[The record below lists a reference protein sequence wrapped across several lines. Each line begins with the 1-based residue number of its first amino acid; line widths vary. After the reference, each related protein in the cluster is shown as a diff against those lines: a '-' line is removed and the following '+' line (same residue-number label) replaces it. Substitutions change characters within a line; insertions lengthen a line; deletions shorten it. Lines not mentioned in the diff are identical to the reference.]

1 MKPRVPKMAWPAWGL
16 SAGGWLFRCEG
27 MNHRQGHCQAV
38 RQLLGLGDFVSF
50 SSGFFPAGLDRE
62 VGHMFST
69 YQIFF
74 RFPPFFSSLENR
86 GFGSLF
92 VRFFFF
98 YFFFLFGEGVLWF
111 IIPDSD
117 FLPLPGFSG
126 CQRQSHMHTCSVL
139 PCSPSSFKL
148 LLKSLLN

>member
-1 MKPRVPKMAWPAWGL
+1 MAWPAWGL

-27 MNHRQGHCQAV
+27 MNHRQGPCQAV

-50 SSGFFPAGLDRE
+50 SSVFFPAGLDGE

-98 YFFFLFGEGVLWF
+98 SFFFYLEREFCGLLSQTQTSSPCLASLAARG
-111 IIPDSD
+111 S
-117 FLPLPGFSG
+117 
-126 CQRQSHMHTCSVL
+126 HTCTLALCCPAHQVHLSYY
-139 PCSPSSFKL
+139 
-148 LLKSLLN
+148 